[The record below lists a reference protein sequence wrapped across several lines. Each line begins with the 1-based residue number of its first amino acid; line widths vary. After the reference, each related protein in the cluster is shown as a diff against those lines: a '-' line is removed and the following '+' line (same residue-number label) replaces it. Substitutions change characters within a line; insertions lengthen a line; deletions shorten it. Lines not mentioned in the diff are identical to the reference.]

1 MSLLTRHSFFVS
13 QNWTSPKLSTCPLN
27 SIGTRAHRAQ
37 CKQVGSIAMP
47 FSHCESEQ
55 VWCVKIALERLG
67 DEIFGHVEST
77 ELVLKSNKCP
87 SIELSR
93 TVTLWWWCLRWVS
106 CRYVS
111 LCLRWCL
118 VFYVSKLSFIFMNLI
133 AGEGSYCL
141 LSSLLIEQ
149 NIYKQSFCHLTPQL

>member
-1 MSLLTRHSFFVS
+1 MMENVKIWIGLINKKIDNDNAASFLLGQPDLLIFVFTHTPFFFCFS
-13 QNWTSPKLSTCPLN
+13 KLNITPKLSTCPLN

-37 CKQVGSIAMP
+37 CKHVGSIAMP

-55 VWCVKIALERLG
+55 VWCVKIALERRG

-93 TVTLWWWCLRWVS
+93 TVTLWWCCLRWVS

-111 LCLRWCL
+111 LW
-118 VFYVSKLSFIFMNLI
+118 
-133 AGEGSYCL
+133 
-141 LSSLLIEQ
+141 
-149 NIYKQSFCHLTPQL
+149 